1 MNTIFDYLEY
11 RDFLRDHYNFN
22 KNNHHFFSF
31 RYISGKTGLDA
42 SFYVKVL
49 NKQKHIADKAI
60 PTLVKF
66 LHLNRNEG
74 EYFTF
79 LVKFNKAKHH
89 EQEMFYFEKL
99 LALRKPAATV
109 LDKEM
114 FEYFS
119 TWWNI
124 ALRELVNIVPTV
136 TDPAELAARLLPA
149 ITPPQARRSLILLQ
163 KLGIIEKDAAGAF
176 RLTNDFVTTDGT
188 VQTLAVRSFQKEMI
202 RLAGEAIERV
212 PRGDRDISTLT
223 ISTSRECLDLIR
235 DKLAEIRREIMEL
248 VRKEECTEEVYQ
260 LNFQIFPLTQN
271 KSREKK

>member
-1 MNTIFDYLEY
+1 MKTIFDYLEY

-22 KNNHHFFSF
+22 KNSHHFFSF

-60 PTLVKF
+60 PTLIKF
-66 LHLNRNEG
+66 LHLNRTEG
-74 EYFTF
+74 DYFTI
-79 LVKFNKAKHH
+79 LVKFNKAKQH

-99 LALRKPAATV
+99 LALSKPAATV

-119 TWWNI
+119 SWWNI
-124 ALRELVNIVPTV
+124 ALRELINIVPSV
-136 TDPAELAARLLPA
+136 TDPKELAARLLPP
-149 ITPPQARRSLILLQ
+149 ITPAQARRSLALLT
-163 KLGIIEKDAAGAF
+163 KLGIIERRDDGMF
-176 RLTNDFVTTDGT
+176 HLVNDFVTTDGT
-188 VQTLAVRSFQKEMI
+188 IQSMAVRSFQKEML
-202 RLAGEAIERV
+202 RLAGESIERV
-212 PRGDRDISTLT
+212 PRRGRDISTLT

-235 DKLAEIRREIMEL
+235 DRLAEIRREIMEL
-248 VRKEECTEEVYQ
+248 VRKEEKTDEVYQ

-271 KSREKK
+271 GAREKK